1 LCNKICGSLDF
12 VYKEARLS
20 GRLGDGT
27 RRLDFLGGWRMG
39 KLLDPGELPEAK
51 QGWGCSSRGLH
62 MCADMEERDLEP
74 EEERG

>member
-27 RRLDFLGGWRMG
+27 RRMG